1 MELPAP
7 ATLAIH
13 DKEAAERW
21 RVFKLAWESYSLAR
35 GVTDKD
41 EDVQV
46 ATLLTVIGEDARSVY
61 QTFQFDNAGDEK
73 KIAPV
78 LKKFE
83 DYCQPR
89 KHVPFA
95 RYLFHQRHQ
104 QVGESYEKYK
114 MELRMLARTCDFENI
129 TPEEI
134 LHDRLVFGIR
144 DGRVKE
150 RLLREKDL
158 TLKKTRRN
166 VPGSGIY
173 ERTRKRDGKGRLHC

>member
-7 ATLAIH
+7 GTLAIH

-46 ATLLTVIGEDARSVY
+46 ATLLTVIGEDARTVY

-83 DYCQPR
+83 DYCSSQGSMYHSQGTCFTSDSSR
-89 KHVPFA
+89 
-95 RYLFHQRHQ
+95 L
-104 QVGESYEKYK
+104 ES
-114 MELRMLARTCDFENI
+114 RTKSTKWSCE
-129 TPEEI
+129 
-134 LHDRLVFGIR
+134 
-144 DGRVKE
+144 
-150 RLLREKDL
+150 
-158 TLKKTRRN
+158 
-166 VPGSGIY
+166 
-173 ERTRKRDGKGRLHC
+173 C

>member
-35 GVTDKD
+35 GVTNKD

-46 ATLLTVIGEDARSVY
+46 ATLLTVIGEDARTVY
-61 QTFQFDNAGDEK
+61 QTFHFDNAGDEK

-114 MELRMLARTCDFENI
+114 SC
-129 TPEEI
+129 
-134 LHDRLVFGIR
+134 
-144 DGRVKE
+144 GR
-150 RLLREKDL
+150 
-158 TLKKTRRN
+158 
-166 VPGSGIY
+166 
-173 ERTRKRDGKGRLHC
+173 